1 MAGETEAE
9 FGNRE
14 NAGGQQA
21 AAPSE
26 KENRRSGRRSI
37 IKEKGRV
44 YGGGCALRR
53 ERLQ

>member
-9 FGNRE
+9 FGKRE

-26 KENRRSGRRSI
+26 KRT
-37 IKEKGRV
+37 
-44 YGGGCALRR
+44 GGPGGAAS
-53 ERLQ
+53 